1 MTRYD
6 IVGFGIATI
15 DHFGVVESF
24 PVEDTKQRLLE
35 YAQQGGGTVA
45 TPLVTCARLGLRAAY
60 LGRIGV
66 DPASVAIENA
76 FKSEG
81 VDTSASIRDATYEP
95 PVALVIVN
103 PTNHSRTIAWHRK
116 HGAPIDPNQVDENI
130 VRNSRVLY
138 LDAHEGATSLHH
150 AHVARDAGRL
160 VVVDADNYTDDIR
173 PVLPHA
179 NVIIGSERFARQ
191 FSGDP
196 DAERAAALLYERFG
210 GVCGITAGRDGSY
223 LVTDDGPLHQPAFPV
238 DVIDTTG
245 AGDVY
250 HGAFV
255 KGLLSGW
262 SVRDNARFASA
273 VAAIKCRSLGGQA
286 GIPDMK
292 AAVEF
297 LRERGKTG
305 PWDA

>member
-1 MTRYD
+1 MTQYD

-35 YAQQGGGTVA
+35 YTQRGGGTVA

-60 LGRIGV
+60 LGRIGI

-76 FKSEG
+76 FKSEE
-81 VDTSASIRDATYEP
+81 VDTSESIRDEAYEP

-103 PTNHSRTIAWHRK
+103 PANQSRTIAFHWDHEV
-116 HGAPIDPNQVDENI
+116 PIDPSQIDEDI
-130 VRNSRVLY
+130 VRNSKVLY
-138 LDAHEGATSLHH
+138 LDAHEGAASLHH
-150 AHVARDAGRL
+150 AKAARDAGRL
-160 VVVDADNYTDDIR
+160 VVVDGDNYTDGIR

-191 FSGDP
+191 FSGDS

-210 GVCGITAGRDGSY
+210 GVCGITAGRNGSY
-223 LVTDDGPLHQPAFPV
+223 LVTDDGPLYQPAFPV
-238 DVIDTTG
+238 DVVDTTG

-262 SVRDNARFASA
+262 SVRDTARFSSA

-286 GIPDMK
+286 GIPGMT
-292 AAVEF
+292 ATVEF
-297 LRERGKTG
+297 LRERDETG
-305 PWDA
+305 PWDT